1 MLNVYEEKFAALK
14 EKGQVEIPL
23 TDLDME
29 FFIEDSC
36 KSQNLKYRK
45 LPSPRNRYRS
55 SKMLMFRLAK

>member
-23 TDLDME
+23 TDVDLE

-36 KSQNLKYRK
+36 EAQNLKYKK
-45 LPSPRNRYRS
+45 LPSPRNRYGS
-55 SKMLMFRLAK
+55 SKMLVFRLAE

>member
-29 FFIEDSC
+29 FFIEDCC
-36 KSQNLKYRK
+36 KSQNLKFKK
-45 LPSPRNRYRS
+45 LPSPKNRYRS
-55 SKMLMFRLAK
+55 SKLLVFKIAK